1 MVPVLLRRRAGG
13 GIPLNPANVTR
24 VSSACI
30 AVRRTNEEVRAFAS
44 TSAVTILMWLSSGI
58 LSSLG
63 QNQNQLQV
71 GVHDK
76 HPGSDSGWHSR
87 QPAHPCRRPLCENQV
102 SKCRRSR
109 GLFAGTGGNILGW
122 AAPPPH
128 SSFTSTSATSSSVSL
143 VCLSLSL
150 SSMTGF
156 SGKFFCP
163 LETLYK

>member
-1 MVPVLLRRRAGG
+1 M
-13 GIPLNPANVTR
+13 N
-24 VSSACI
+24 SACI
-30 AVRRTNEEVRAFAS
+30 AVRRTSAEAQEFVS
-44 TSAVTILMWLSSGI
+44 TPAVIILMWLSSGI

-87 QPAHPCRRPLCENQV
+87 QPAHPGRRPLCENQV
-102 SKCRRSR
+102 RKYRRSR

-128 SSFTSTSATSSSVSL
+128 SYFISTSATSSSVSL